1 MNNISTIYWKLSK
14 YFVSMLQERLGK
26 ALSSVVLYGSA
37 ARGTA
42 GVKSDIDLLII
53 VDYPQGKKRE
63 IEEKVSEIY
72 LDFED
77 VVRLSQESTELA
89 LKSLFMFCGID
100 FPKEHALGKAIDR
113 LPFTED
119 ELGVKEKREIRKINQ
134 QLAKKRVVS
143 FYGAEDGTPA
153 IDIFTEEEACEAI
166 SGAKFILE
174 TIKRLEV
181 TD

>member
-1 MNNISTIYWKLSK
+1 MTNSKIAAGYLEDAGFLLEEAEENLSK
-14 YFVSMLQERLGK
+14 
-26 ALSSVVLYGSA
+26 
-37 ARGTA
+37 
-42 GVKSDIDLLII
+42 
-53 VDYPQGKKRE
+53 KRCHR
-63 IEEKVSEIY
+63 
-72 LDFED
+72 

-134 QLAKKRVVS
+134 RLAKKRVVS

-153 IDIFTEEEACEAI
+153 IDIFTEEEAREAI

-174 TIKRLEV
+174 TVKRLEV
-181 TD
+181 TK